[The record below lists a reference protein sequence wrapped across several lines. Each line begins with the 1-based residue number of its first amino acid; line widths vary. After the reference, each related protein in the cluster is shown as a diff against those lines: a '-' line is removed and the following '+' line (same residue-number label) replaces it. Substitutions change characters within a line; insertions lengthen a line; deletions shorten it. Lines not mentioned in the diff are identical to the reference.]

1 MTIRTTGMVVAMAV
15 GMVFGIL
22 GAHDAWAQA
31 SAQPAA
37 ATEGQGTTT
46 ASEATPAVPPVLVR
60 DAAGRVT
67 ARATR
72 LVEGLVIDGR
82 LDEPEYD
89 RVPAMSGFI
98 QQEPREG
105 EPATEATDAWIFFDD
120 ENLYVSARMWD
131 SQPDRI
137 IANEMRRDNWNI
149 GRGASFT
156 VALDTFHDRR
166 NGFIFQ
172 TNPLGALRDA
182 QVTDERNENDD
193 WNTIWE
199 TRSARFEQGWTVE
212 MAIPFKSLRYQPGV
226 DQVWGIN
233 LQRNVLW
240 KERAVVPQPDTGSV
254 HVRWHQSVLVRRE
267 PRGSS
272 SAGQFEEFRVQA
284 LRHLDPLHQSTGD
297 ARGVERSFG

>member
-1 MTIRTTGMVVAMAV
+1 M
-15 GMVFGIL
+15 
-22 GAHDAWAQA
+22 
-31 SAQPAA
+31 
-37 ATEGQGTTT
+37 
-46 ASEATPAVPPVLVR
+46 
-60 DAAGRVT
+60 
-67 ARATR
+67 
-72 LVEGLVIDGR
+72 
-82 LDEPEYD
+82 
-89 RVPAMSGFI
+89 PAMSGFI

-149 GRGASFT
+149 RDEAPASRWRSTRFTIGATVSFFRPIPS
-156 VALDTFHDRR
+156 VPFA
-166 NGFIFQ
+166 
-172 TNPLGALRDA
+172 DA

-267 PRGSS
+267 TSWVFKCRPVRGISS
-272 SAGQFEEFRVQA
+272 SSPTPSRPSPPIDG
-284 LRHLDPLHQSTGD
+284 
-297 ARGVERSFG
+297 